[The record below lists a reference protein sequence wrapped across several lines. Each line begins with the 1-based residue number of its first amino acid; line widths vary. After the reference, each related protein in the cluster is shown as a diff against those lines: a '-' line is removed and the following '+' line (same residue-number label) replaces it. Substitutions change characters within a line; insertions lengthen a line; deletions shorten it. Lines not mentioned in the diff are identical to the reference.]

1 MPKTSI
7 GPQTH
12 IPMVV
17 SILGTMY
24 SERLNFMALGWQC
37 RANFQPPMI
46 AIGVG
51 RHHATHAGIVGSRA
65 FSVNFPPKSMMETTD
80 LVGIIS
86 GEKWDKSGIFTVF
99 NGATG
104 APMIEECPLCLEC
117 ELAEQV
123 DLPSN
128 TLFIGEIK
136 DAFAD
141 EAALTEGGN
150 PDLAKIEPLLL
161 TMPDNRYWG
170 VGQSVGKAWKAGLA
184 IQDELQ
190 TGGKLKKLG

>member
-24 SERLNFMALGWQC
+24 KGRPNFMALGWQC

-51 RHHATHAGIVGSRA
+51 ANHATHAGIVESRA
-65 FSVNFPPKSMMETTD
+65 FSVNFPPKSLMELTD
-80 LVGIIS
+80 LAGIIS
-86 GEKWDKSGIFTVF
+86 GENWDKSGMFSVFT
-99 NGATG
+99 GATG

-117 ELAEQV
+117 ELAERV
-123 DLPSN
+123 NLPSN

-141 EAALTEGGN
+141 ESVLTKGGA
-150 PDLAKIEPLLL
+150 PDLAGIDPLLL
-161 TMPDNRYWG
+161 TMPDNRYWD
-170 VGQSVGKAWKAGLA
+170 VGGSVGEAWKAGRA
-184 IQDELQ
+184 MRDELQ
-190 TGGKLKKLG
+190 ARGKLRKIG